1 MKDSLPRSFQRRITL
16 EIVIKILIC
25 LAVFGIFLWLIDG
38 IFNDLLAEII
48 SRTNPWLYDFLVQN
62 KMFVL
67 MSLII
72 LSVVLSVIF
81 TIRKMNQYILLLIE
95 AIRLTF
101 EKDEALISLPPDFHE
116 IENQLNTIKYES
128 LRNEQMAREAEQKKN
143 DLVVYL
149 AHDLKTPLTSVIGY
163 LSLLEEGADL
173 PEKIRKKYVGISL
186 EKALR
191 LEDLINEFFDITRFS
206 LQNIQIN
213 PTKIALSMMMN
224 QMVEEF
230 YPQLKEKGLRCE
242 VEGQQQVY
250 CWGDADKLARVFDN
264 LLRNA
269 ILYSRENSLI
279 RIGIW
284 QGNGQ
289 VIIKFRNVGRRIP
302 EYQLQNIF
310 EKFFRLDESRS
321 TRAGGAGLGLAI
333 AKEIVELHKG
343 TIYAES
349 NDQYTEFSVCLP
361 NSSYSQGIQG

>member
-1 MKDSLPRSFQRRITL
+1 LDIKLKDNLLHSFRWHITL
-16 EIVIKILIC
+16 EIILKILAC
-25 LAVFGIFLWLIDG
+25 LVLFGLFLWLIDG

-48 SRTNPWLYDFLVQN
+48 SQTNPGLYAFLVQN
-62 KMFVL
+62 KTTIL
-67 MSLII
+67 LILFILSVI
-72 LSVVLSVIF
+72 LSVVF
-81 TIRKMNQYILLLIE
+81 TIRKMTQYILLLVK
-95 AIRLTF
+95 AIRHAF
-101 EKDEALISLPPDFHE
+101 EKDETLISLPADFRE

-128 LRNEQMAREAEQKKN
+128 LRNEQAAREAEQKKN

-163 LSLLEEGADL
+163 LSLLEEGSDL
-173 PEKIRKKYVGISL
+173 PEEIRKKYVGISL

-206 LQNIQIN
+206 LQNIQLN
-213 PTKIALSMMMN
+213 PTEIALSVMMK

-242 VEGQQQVY
+242 VEGQQVY

-289 VIIKFRNVGRRIP
+289 VVIKFRNVGRKIP

-310 EKFFRLDESRS
+310 EKFFRLDQSRS
-321 TRAGGAGLGLAI
+321 TRTGGAGLGLAI

-343 TIYAES
+343 VIYAES
-349 NDQYTEFSVCLP
+349 NDQYTEFSVSLP
-361 NSSYSQGIQG
+361 GGPRS

>member
-1 MKDSLPRSFQRRITL
+1 M
-16 EIVIKILIC
+16 
-25 LAVFGIFLWLIDG
+25 IDG

-48 SRTNPWLYDFLVQN
+48 SQTNPGLYAFLVQN
-62 KMFVL
+62 KTTIL
-67 MSLII
+67 LILFILSVI
-72 LSVVLSVIF
+72 LSVVF
-81 TIRKMNQYILLLIE
+81 TIRKMTQYILLLVK
-95 AIRLTF
+95 AIRHAF
-101 EKDEALISLPPDFHE
+101 EKDETLISLPADFRE

-128 LRNEQMAREAEQKKN
+128 LRNEQAAREAEQKKN

-163 LSLLEEGADL
+163 LSLLEEGSDL
-173 PEKIRKKYVGISL
+173 PEEIRKKYVGISL

-206 LQNIQIN
+206 LQNIQLN
-213 PTKIALSMMMN
+213 PTEIALSVMMK

-242 VEGQQQVY
+242 VEGQQVY

-264 LLRNA
+264 LLR
-269 ILYSRENSLI
+269 
-279 RIGIW
+279 IW

-289 VIIKFRNVGRRIP
+289 VVIKFRNVGRKIP

-310 EKFFRLDESRS
+310 EKFFRLDQSRS
-321 TRAGGAGLGLAI
+321 TRTGGAGLGLAI

-343 TIYAES
+343 VIYAES
-349 NDQYTEFSVCLP
+349 NDQYTEFSVSLP
-361 NSSYSQGIQG
+361 GGPRS